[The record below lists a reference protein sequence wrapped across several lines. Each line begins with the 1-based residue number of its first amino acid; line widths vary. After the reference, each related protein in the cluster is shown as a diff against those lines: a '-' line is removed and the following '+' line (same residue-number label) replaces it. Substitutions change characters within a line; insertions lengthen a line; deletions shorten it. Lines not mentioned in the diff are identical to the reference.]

1 MSFDCVHQVSASV
14 CGDGGPLK
22 PLRLRAEEPDR
33 RTCGVPEDTTG
44 SLGFAWRGDDTM
56 DHYVGE
62 RIMSVETF
70 FQHRGRFRS

>member
-33 RTCGVPEDTTG
+33 RTCGVPEDTSG
-44 SLGFAWRGDDTM
+44 SLGFASRGSGGMT
-56 DHYVGE
+56 
-62 RIMSVETF
+62 RWIIMSARESC
-70 FQHRGRFRS
+70 Q